1 MKFEATKKVL
11 KTGKKT
17 SWISL
22 DYDWGI
28 KPGDW
33 VKITVEKIPYSEDMT
48 DAGIENQE

>member
-1 MKFEATKKVL
+1 MIFEATKKVL

-33 VKITVEKIPYSEDMT
+33 VKITVERIPVPEEMN
-48 DAGIENQE
+48 DAGVCNQE